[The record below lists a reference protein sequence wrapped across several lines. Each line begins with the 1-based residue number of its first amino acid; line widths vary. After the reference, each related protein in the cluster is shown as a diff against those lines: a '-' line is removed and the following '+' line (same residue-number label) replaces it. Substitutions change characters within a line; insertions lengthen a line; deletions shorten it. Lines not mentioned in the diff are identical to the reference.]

1 MDEVMT
7 DNTLALQIS
16 TPVISS
22 CDNVDL
28 KIIFQLIERE
38 TKKKQPNEVAAEI
51 ELNQTND
58 QDIIEFPTNP
68 EIKTRTGKKIT
79 APECLTY

>member
-22 CDNVDL
+22 RDNVDL
-28 KIIFQLIERE
+28 KSIFQLIERE

-51 ELNQTND
+51 ELNQLMT
-58 QDIIEFPTNP
+58 
-68 EIKTRTGKKIT
+68 KI
-79 APECLTY
+79 L

>member
-1 MDEVMT
+1 MT

-51 ELNQTND
+51 ELNQLMT
-58 QDIIEFPTNP
+58 
-68 EIKTRTGKKIT
+68 KI
-79 APECLTY
+79 L